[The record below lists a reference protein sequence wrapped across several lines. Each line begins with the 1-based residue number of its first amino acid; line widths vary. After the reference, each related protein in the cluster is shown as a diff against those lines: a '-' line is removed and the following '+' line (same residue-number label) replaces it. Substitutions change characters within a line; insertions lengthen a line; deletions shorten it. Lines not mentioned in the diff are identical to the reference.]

1 MHTKVKYFNINY
13 LLGNENECSKILAVL
28 SWSVGISPSAGC
40 HLQGYQVVV
49 VVVKAYTA
57 PNLLTTLIANQI
69 KIMTVTNNI
78 NVDQ

>member
-49 VVVKAYTA
+49 VVVSKR
-57 PNLLTTLIANQI
+57 TLHQTFYYFDCKSN
-69 KIMTVTNNI
+69 KNN
-78 NVDQ
+78 DCHQ